1 LPAVPLQ
8 FRGLAPEA
16 KIFSIAVSTDSVA
29 FVSDAYLQQSA
40 ANHHALISNNSWHYA
55 NDTEY
60 DLGAASYDAAVRDS
74 LPGVSGSQPVL
85 FVFSAGN
92 SGQGS
97 LDGTEGVPGTIQSP
111 GTAKNV
117 ITVSAIEQPRF
128 ITNQTW
134 RCITSDTNVLCQT
147 NTPWLG
153 LTDSSNQVAAFSSR
167 GNIGAGI
174 EGLSGRF
181 KPDLVAPGTFVLSTR
196 STAWDQAAYY
206 SASNSFLNPDPDPNY
221 FACSQ

>member
-1 LPAVPLQ
+1 LE

-92 SGQGS
+92 SGQGA
-97 LDGTEGVPGTIQSP
+97 LMEP
-111 GTAKNV
+111 
-117 ITVSAIEQPRF
+117 TVSRHNSVTRDSQKRHLRLALSNKPGLLPIKPGVALTTLR
-128 ITNQTW
+128 
-134 RCITSDTNVLCQT
+134 TSFAKPIL
-147 NTPWLG
+147 L
-153 LTDSSNQVAAFSSR
+153 
-167 GNIGAGI
+167 AG
-174 EGLSGRF
+174 
-181 KPDLVAPGTFVLSTR
+181 P
-196 STAWDQAAYY
+196 Y
-206 SASNSFLNPDPDPNY
+206 
-221 FACSQ
+221 